1 MIKLAARMALLVAL
15 ATGSAAAAQA
25 QEMRKVRFATE
36 GAFPPWNYTEPNGT
50 LAGFEIDLYRDLCA
64 RAKLDCTIQAQDFD
78 GTIPA
83 LQGGKFDAIIS
94 GMSVTPKRQ
103 EVVLFT
109 RPYGSTGQT
118 FATAKG
124 GPLAG
129 LPDDGKVFSFNS
141 DEAGT
146 QAEIDKL
153 KPLLKGKVMGVQTA
167 SIASAFLDKY
177 LKGVVDIR
185 EYKTTDQHDLDL
197 ASGRIDIEM
206 ASAAYLTTVA
216 KKPGNEEM
224 VLTGPRFT
232 GGVIGIG
239 SAIGVRKTD
248 TELKDKLDAAIADAT
263 ADGTIA
269 KLSAKYFGYD
279 ITPR

>member
-1 MIKLAARMALLVAL
+1 MKRLALTIAA
-15 ATGSAAAAQA
+15 SAAALFAALAPAGA

-50 LAGFEIDLYRDLCA
+50 LGGFEIELYKDLCA

-83 LQGGKFDAIIS
+83 LNAGKFDAIIS

-103 EVVLFT
+103 EAVLFT

-118 FATAKG
+118 FATTKAG
-124 GPLAG
+124 GLAD
-129 LPDDGKVFSFNS
+129 LPDNGKVFSFNS

-146 QAEIDKL
+146 VAEIEKL

-167 SIASAFLDKY
+167 SIAAAFLDKY
-177 LKGVVDIR
+177 LKGTVEIR

-197 ASGRIDIEM
+197 ANGRIDIEM
-206 ASAAYLTTVA
+206 ASAAYLTTVS
-216 KKPGNEEM
+216 KKSGNEDM
-224 VLTGPRFT
+224 VLSGPRFT

-239 SAIGVRKTD
+239 SAIGLRKND
-248 TELKDKLDAAIADAT
+248 TELRDKLDAAIAAAT
-263 ADGTIA
+263 EDGTIA
-269 KLSAKYFGYD
+269 RISAKYFGYD